1 LHICSEEQIVIWN
14 FSENFSTGSPNR
26 KELFAIAWEELFP
39 LIKNV
44 KQREGRCGLG
54 TDRLTLYQSIRL
66 FEIRSGMLIDE
77 FDALG

>member
-14 FSENFSTGSPNR
+14 FSENLSSNR

-54 TDRLTLYQSIRL
+54 TDHLTLYQSIRL